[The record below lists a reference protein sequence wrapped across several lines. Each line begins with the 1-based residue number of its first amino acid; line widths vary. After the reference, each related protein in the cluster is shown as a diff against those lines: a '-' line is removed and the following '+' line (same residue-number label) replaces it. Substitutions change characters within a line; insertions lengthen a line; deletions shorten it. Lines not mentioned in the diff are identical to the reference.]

1 MYTIGITELA
11 TVEVYIGRC
20 MLPGKDVKEFMSDIT
35 AKVMVCS
42 RMTTMRPNLKGANM
56 LGMYRRS
63 SYPI

>member
-42 RMTTMRPNLKGANM
+42 RTYDHNAPQSQG
-56 LGMYRRS
+56 S
-63 SYPI
+63 